1 MASQKILLPYNFTK
15 YDEKALDFVIRTFA
29 NLKDTEITLFNAH
42 MSVPAIELQESPVM
56 EKMRGNLI
64 YLSQQVK
71 EQEAAL
77 NQAKNK
83 LLQSGFSGQQVR
95 CIFKPRLKDVASEI
109 IKFAMEER
117 FDLVVMNHKPGAIK
131 QFFTGSVHGK
141 VVAALK
147 DTTVCIVS

>member
-1 MASQKILLPYNFTK
+1 MASQKILLPYNFTS

-29 NLKDTEITLFNAH
+29 HLKDTEITLFNAH
-42 MSVPAIELQESPVM
+42 ISVPAIELKESPVM

-71 EQEAAL
+71 EQEGAL
-77 NQAKNK
+77 NKARDKMI
-83 LLQSGFSGQQVR
+83 QSGFSEKQIR
-95 CIFKPRLKDVASEI
+95 CMFKPRLKDVASEI
-109 IKFAMEER
+109 IKLATKEH